1 MAAYD
6 QRIATRI
13 SRDANARLRLAA
25 AVFSRPLSA
34 VLTDLI
40 IKGLEPADEL
50 AARLRDGP
58 EAEVSA

>member
-1 MAAYD
+1 MATYD

-34 VLTDLI
+34 VLSDLI
-40 IKGLEPADEL
+40 LRQLPSADEL
-50 AARLRDGP
+50 AERLRIGP
-58 EAEVSA
+58 EAEAAP